1 MRYFCSKNELYMAEY
16 NPIMTTPEEQFVVGD
31 TDLRYFEEHSCRTEG
46 GAILFCRRGSATVTV
61 DQLRDRVTR
70 DTLLLLLPGSILHLN
85 ERTDDFRVRFCAFS
99 LELFSEA
106 AYRLDPS
113 FFHILHEHAIIRLP
127 DRIIEG
133 VRNWFQMA
141 SYTYRDRGNIFRNTI
156 IRNRLQNVLLEAFDK
171 TQRFAP
177 DVHSQT
183 GTTRQADLFQ
193 RFVALVHEHCT
204 EQREVAFY
212 ADRLCISTRYLSTI
226 IRSVAH
232 STAKEFIDRSVP
244 RSSRCRRSP
253 TGCTFPTSPIW
264 DASSRSTRGC
274 RPPSSAM
281 RKCEAAGGLRQPA
294 IQNR

>member
-156 IRNRLQNVLLEAFDK
+156 IRNRLHNVLLEAFDK

-232 STAKEFIDRSVP
+232 STAKEFIDRSVVLEIKMLLGSTELSVQEIAYRLHFP
-244 RSSRCRRSP
+244 DQSYLGRFFKKHTGVSP
-253 TGCTFPTSPIW
+253 TEFRN
-264 DASSRSTRGC
+264 AK
-274 RPPSSAM
+274 M
-281 RKCEAAGGLRQPA
+281 
-294 IQNR
+294 

>member
-61 DQLRDRVTR
+61 DQLRDRITR

-156 IRNRLQNVLLEAFDK
+156 IRKRLQNVLLEAFDK

-232 STAKEFIDRSVP
+232 STAKEFIDRSVVLEIKMLLGSTELSVQEIAYRLHFP
-244 RSSRCRRSP
+244 DQSYLGRFFKKHTGVSP
-253 TGCTFPTSPIW
+253 TEFRN
-264 DASSRSTRGC
+264 AK
-274 RPPSSAM
+274 M
-281 RKCEAAGGLRQPA
+281 
-294 IQNR
+294 

>member
-232 STAKEFIDRSVP
+232 STAKEFIDRSVVLEIKMLLGSTELSVQEIAYRLHFP
-244 RSSRCRRSP
+244 DQSYLGRFFKKHTGVSP
-253 TGCTFPTSPIW
+253 TEFRN
-264 DASSRSTRGC
+264 A
-274 RPPSSAM
+274 
-281 RKCEAAGGLRQPA
+281 KK
-294 IQNR
+294 

>member
-232 STAKEFIDRSVP
+232 STAKEFIDRSVVLEIKMLL
-244 RSSRCRRSP
+244 RSTELSVQEIAYRLHFPDQSYLGRFFKKHTGVSP
-253 TGCTFPTSPIW
+253 TEFRN
-264 DASSRSTRGC
+264 AK
-274 RPPSSAM
+274 M
-281 RKCEAAGGLRQPA
+281 
-294 IQNR
+294 

>member
-16 NPIMTTPEEQFVVGD
+16 NPIMTTPEEQLVVGD

-232 STAKEFIDRSVP
+232 STAKEFIDRSVVLEIKMLLGSTELSVQEIAYRLHFP
-244 RSSRCRRSP
+244 DQSYLGRFFKKHTGVSP
-253 TGCTFPTSPIW
+253 TEFRN
-264 DASSRSTRGC
+264 AK
-274 RPPSSAM
+274 M
-281 RKCEAAGGLRQPA
+281 
-294 IQNR
+294 

>member
-1 MRYFCSKNELYMAEY
+1 MKMRYFCSKNELYMAEY

-232 STAKEFIDRSVP
+232 STAKEFIDRSVVLEIKMLLG
-244 RSSRCRRSP
+244 STELSVQEIACRLHFPDQSYLGRFFKKHTGVSP
-253 TGCTFPTSPIW
+253 TEFRN
-264 DASSRSTRGC
+264 AK
-274 RPPSSAM
+274 M
-281 RKCEAAGGLRQPA
+281 
-294 IQNR
+294 

>member
-61 DQLRDRVTR
+61 DQLRDRITR

-232 STAKEFIDRSVP
+232 STAKEFIDRSVVLEIKMLLGSTELSVQEIAYRLHLP
-244 RSSRCRRSP
+244 DQSYLGRFFKKHTGVSP
-253 TGCTFPTSPIW
+253 TEFRN
-264 DASSRSTRGC
+264 AK
-274 RPPSSAM
+274 M
-281 RKCEAAGGLRQPA
+281 
-294 IQNR
+294 

>member
-61 DQLRDRVTR
+61 DQLRDRITR

-171 TQRFAP
+171 MQRFAP

-232 STAKEFIDRSVP
+232 STAKEFIDRSVVLEIKMLLGSTELSVQEIAYRLHFP
-244 RSSRCRRSP
+244 DQSYLGRFFKKHTGVSP
-253 TGCTFPTSPIW
+253 TEFRN
-264 DASSRSTRGC
+264 AK
-274 RPPSSAM
+274 M
-281 RKCEAAGGLRQPA
+281 
-294 IQNR
+294 

>member
-85 ERTDDFRVRFCAFS
+85 ECTDDFRVRFCAFS
-99 LELFSEA
+99 LEHFSEA

-141 SYTYRDRGNIFRNTI
+141 SYIYRDRGNIFRNTI

-232 STAKEFIDRSVP
+232 STAKEFIDRSVVLEIKMLLWSTELSVQEIAYRLHFP
-244 RSSRCRRSP
+244 DQSYLGRFFKKHTGVSP
-253 TGCTFPTSPIW
+253 TEFRN
-264 DASSRSTRGC
+264 AK
-274 RPPSSAM
+274 M
-281 RKCEAAGGLRQPA
+281 
-294 IQNR
+294 

>member
-156 IRNRLQNVLLEAFDK
+156 IRNRLQNDLLEAFDK

-232 STAKEFIDRSVP
+232 STAKEFIDRSVVLEIKMLLGSTELSVQEIAYRLHFP
-244 RSSRCRRSP
+244 DQSYLGRFFKKHTGVSP
-253 TGCTFPTSPIW
+253 TEFRN
-264 DASSRSTRGC
+264 AK
-274 RPPSSAM
+274 M
-281 RKCEAAGGLRQPA
+281 
-294 IQNR
+294 

>member
-212 ADRLCISTRYLSTI
+212 ADRLCISTRHLSTI

-232 STAKEFIDRSVP
+232 STAKEFIDRSVVLEIKMLLGSTELSVQEIAYRLHFP
-244 RSSRCRRSP
+244 DQSYLGRFFKKHTGVSP
-253 TGCTFPTSPIW
+253 TEFRN
-264 DASSRSTRGC
+264 AK
-274 RPPSSAM
+274 M
-281 RKCEAAGGLRQPA
+281 
-294 IQNR
+294 

>member
-127 DRIIEG
+127 DQIIEG
-133 VRNWFQMA
+133 VHNWFQMA

-232 STAKEFIDRSVP
+232 STAKEFIDRSVVLEIKMLLGSTELSVQEIAYRLHFP
-244 RSSRCRRSP
+244 DQSYLGRFFKKHTGVSP
-253 TGCTFPTSPIW
+253 TEFRN
-264 DASSRSTRGC
+264 AK
-274 RPPSSAM
+274 M
-281 RKCEAAGGLRQPA
+281 
-294 IQNR
+294 

>member
-141 SYTYRDRGNIFRNTI
+141 SYTYRDRGYIFRNTI

-232 STAKEFIDRSVP
+232 STAKEFIDRSVVLEIKMLLGSTELSVQEIAYRLHFP
-244 RSSRCRRSP
+244 DQSYLGRFFKKHTGVSP
-253 TGCTFPTSPIW
+253 TEFRN
-264 DASSRSTRGC
+264 AK
-274 RPPSSAM
+274 M
-281 RKCEAAGGLRQPA
+281 
-294 IQNR
+294 

>member
-232 STAKEFIDRSVP
+232 STAKEFIDRSVILEIKMLLGSTELSVQEIAYRLHFP
-244 RSSRCRRSP
+244 DQSYLGRFFKKHTGVSP
-253 TGCTFPTSPIW
+253 TEFRN
-264 DASSRSTRGC
+264 AK
-274 RPPSSAM
+274 M
-281 RKCEAAGGLRQPA
+281 
-294 IQNR
+294 

>member
-193 RFVALVHEHCT
+193 SFVALVHEHCT

-232 STAKEFIDRSVP
+232 STAKEFIDRSVVLEIKMLLGSTELSVQEIAYRLHFP
-244 RSSRCRRSP
+244 DQSYLGRFFKKHTGMSP
-253 TGCTFPTSPIW
+253 TEFRN
-264 DASSRSTRGC
+264 AK
-274 RPPSSAM
+274 M
-281 RKCEAAGGLRQPA
+281 
-294 IQNR
+294 

>member
-113 FFHILHEHAIIRLP
+113 FFHILHEHAVIRLP

-232 STAKEFIDRSVP
+232 STAKEFIDRSVVLEIKMLLGSTELSVQEIAYRLHFP
-244 RSSRCRRSP
+244 DQSYLGRFFKKHTGVSP
-253 TGCTFPTSPIW
+253 TEFRN
-264 DASSRSTRGC
+264 AK
-274 RPPSSAM
+274 M
-281 RKCEAAGGLRQPA
+281 
-294 IQNR
+294 

>member
-61 DQLRDRVTR
+61 DQVRDRVTR

-232 STAKEFIDRSVP
+232 STAKEFIDRSVVLEIKMLLGSTELSVQEIAYRLHFP
-244 RSSRCRRSP
+244 DQSYLGRFFKKHTGVSP
-253 TGCTFPTSPIW
+253 TEFRN
-264 DASSRSTRGC
+264 AK
-274 RPPSSAM
+274 M
-281 RKCEAAGGLRQPA
+281 
-294 IQNR
+294 

>member
-1 MRYFCSKNELYMAEY
+1 MRYFCLKNELYMAEY
-16 NPIMTTPEEQFVVGD
+16 NPIMTTSEEQFVVGD

-70 DTLLLLLPGSILHLN
+70 NTLLLLLPGSILHLN

-127 DRIIEG
+127 DRIIDG

-141 SYTYRDRGNIFRNTI
+141 FYTYRDRGNIFRNTI
-156 IRNRLQNVLLEAFDK
+156 IRNRLQNVLLETFDK

-177 DVHSQT
+177 DVHSQK
-183 GTTRQADLFQ
+183 GTTRQTDLFQ

-232 STAKEFIDRSVP
+232 STAKEFIDRSVVLEIKMLLGSTELSVQGIAYRLHFP
-244 RSSRCRRSP
+244 DQSYLGRFFKKHTGVSP
-253 TGCTFPTSPIW
+253 TEFRNAKI
-264 DASSRSTRGC
+264 
-274 RPPSSAM
+274 
-281 RKCEAAGGLRQPA
+281 
-294 IQNR
+294 

>member
-113 FFHILHEHAIIRLP
+113 FFHILHEHAIIRFP

-232 STAKEFIDRSVP
+232 STAKEFIDRSVVLEIKMLLGSTELSVQEIAYRLHFP
-244 RSSRCRRSP
+244 DQSYLGRFFKKHTGMSP
-253 TGCTFPTSPIW
+253 TEFRN
-264 DASSRSTRGC
+264 AK
-274 RPPSSAM
+274 M
-281 RKCEAAGGLRQPA
+281 
-294 IQNR
+294 

>member
-85 ERTDDFRVRFCAFS
+85 ERTDNFRVRFCAFS

-232 STAKEFIDRSVP
+232 STAKEFIDRSVVLEIKMLLGSTELSVQEIAYRLHFP
-244 RSSRCRRSP
+244 DQSYLGRFFKKHTGVSP
-253 TGCTFPTSPIW
+253 TEFRN
-264 DASSRSTRGC
+264 AK
-274 RPPSSAM
+274 M
-281 RKCEAAGGLRQPA
+281 
-294 IQNR
+294 

>member
-183 GTTRQADLFQ
+183 CTTRQADLFQ

-232 STAKEFIDRSVP
+232 STAKEFIDRSVVLEIKMLLGSTELSVQEIAYRLHFP
-244 RSSRCRRSP
+244 DQSYLGRFFKKHTGVSP
-253 TGCTFPTSPIW
+253 TEFRN
-264 DASSRSTRGC
+264 AK
-274 RPPSSAM
+274 M
-281 RKCEAAGGLRQPA
+281 
-294 IQNR
+294 

>member
-232 STAKEFIDRSVP
+232 STAKEFIDRSVVLEIKMLLGSTELSVQEIAYRLHFP
-244 RSSRCRRSP
+244 DQSYLGRFFKKHTGMSP
-253 TGCTFPTSPIW
+253 TEFRN
-264 DASSRSTRGC
+264 AK
-274 RPPSSAM
+274 M
-281 RKCEAAGGLRQPA
+281 
-294 IQNR
+294 

>member
-232 STAKEFIDRSVP
+232 STAKAFIDRSVVLEIKMLLGSTELSVQEIAYRLHFP
-244 RSSRCRRSP
+244 DQSYLGRFFKKHTGVSP
-253 TGCTFPTSPIW
+253 TEFRN
-264 DASSRSTRGC
+264 AK
-274 RPPSSAM
+274 M
-281 RKCEAAGGLRQPA
+281 
-294 IQNR
+294 

>member
-156 IRNRLQNVLLEAFDK
+156 IRTRLQNVLLEAFDK

-232 STAKEFIDRSVP
+232 STAKEFIDRSVVLEIKMLLGSTELSVQEIAYRLHFP
-244 RSSRCRRSP
+244 DQSYLGRFFKKHTGVSP
-253 TGCTFPTSPIW
+253 TEFRN
-264 DASSRSTRGC
+264 AK
-274 RPPSSAM
+274 M
-281 RKCEAAGGLRQPA
+281 
-294 IQNR
+294 

>member
-232 STAKEFIDRSVP
+232 LTAKEFIDRSVVLEIKMLLGSTELSVQEIAYRLHFP
-244 RSSRCRRSP
+244 DQSYLGRFFKKHTGVSP
-253 TGCTFPTSPIW
+253 TEFRN
-264 DASSRSTRGC
+264 AK
-274 RPPSSAM
+274 M
-281 RKCEAAGGLRQPA
+281 
-294 IQNR
+294 

>member
-113 FFHILHEHAIIRLP
+113 FFHFLHEHAIIRLP

-232 STAKEFIDRSVP
+232 STAKEFIDRSVVLEIKMLLGSTELSVQEIAYRLHFP
-244 RSSRCRRSP
+244 DQSYLGRFFKKHTGVSP
-253 TGCTFPTSPIW
+253 TEFRN
-264 DASSRSTRGC
+264 AK
-274 RPPSSAM
+274 M
-281 RKCEAAGGLRQPA
+281 
-294 IQNR
+294 

>member
-61 DQLRDRVTR
+61 DQLRDRITR

-133 VRNWFQMA
+133 VRNWFPMA

-232 STAKEFIDRSVP
+232 STAKEFIDRSVVLEIKMLLGSTELSVQEIAYRLHFP
-244 RSSRCRRSP
+244 DQSYLGRFFKKHTGVSP
-253 TGCTFPTSPIW
+253 TEFRN
-264 DASSRSTRGC
+264 AK
-274 RPPSSAM
+274 M
-281 RKCEAAGGLRQPA
+281 
-294 IQNR
+294 

>member
-133 VRNWFQMA
+133 VRNWFQMV

-232 STAKEFIDRSVP
+232 STAKEFIDRSVVLEIKMLLGSTELSVQEIAYRLHFP
-244 RSSRCRRSP
+244 DQSYLGRFFKKHTGMSP
-253 TGCTFPTSPIW
+253 TEFRN
-264 DASSRSTRGC
+264 AK
-274 RPPSSAM
+274 M
-281 RKCEAAGGLRQPA
+281 
-294 IQNR
+294 

>member
-141 SYTYRDRGNIFRNTI
+141 SYTYRDCGNIFRNTI

-232 STAKEFIDRSVP
+232 STAKEFIDRSVVLEIKMLLGSTELSVQEIAYRLHFP
-244 RSSRCRRSP
+244 DQSYLGRFFKKHTGVSP
-253 TGCTFPTSPIW
+253 TEFRN
-264 DASSRSTRGC
+264 AK
-274 RPPSSAM
+274 M
-281 RKCEAAGGLRQPA
+281 
-294 IQNR
+294 

>member
-61 DQLRDRVTR
+61 DQLRDRITR

-232 STAKEFIDRSVP
+232 STAKEFIDRSVVLEIKMLLESTELSVQEIAYRLHFP
-244 RSSRCRRSP
+244 DQSYLGRFFKKHTGVSP
-253 TGCTFPTSPIW
+253 TEFRN
-264 DASSRSTRGC
+264 AK
-274 RPPSSAM
+274 M
-281 RKCEAAGGLRQPA
+281 
-294 IQNR
+294 

>member
-16 NPIMTTPEEQFVVGD
+16 NPIMSTPEEQFVVGD

-232 STAKEFIDRSVP
+232 STAKEFIDRSVVLEIKMLLGSTELSVQEIAYRLHFP
-244 RSSRCRRSP
+244 DQSYLGRFFKKHTGVSP
-253 TGCTFPTSPIW
+253 TEFRN
-264 DASSRSTRGC
+264 AK
-274 RPPSSAM
+274 M
-281 RKCEAAGGLRQPA
+281 
-294 IQNR
+294 

>member
-113 FFHILHEHAIIRLP
+113 FFHILHEHAITRLP

-232 STAKEFIDRSVP
+232 STAKEFIDRSVILEIKMLLGSTELSVQEIAYRLHFP
-244 RSSRCRRSP
+244 DQSYLGRFFKKHTGVSP
-253 TGCTFPTSPIW
+253 TEFRN
-264 DASSRSTRGC
+264 AK
-274 RPPSSAM
+274 M
-281 RKCEAAGGLRQPA
+281 
-294 IQNR
+294 

>member
-212 ADRLCISTRYLSTI
+212 VDRLCISTRYLSTI

-232 STAKEFIDRSVP
+232 STAKEFIDRSVVLEIKMLLGSTELSVQEIAYRLHFP
-244 RSSRCRRSP
+244 DQSYLGRFFKKHTGMSP
-253 TGCTFPTSPIW
+253 TEFRN
-264 DASSRSTRGC
+264 AK
-274 RPPSSAM
+274 M
-281 RKCEAAGGLRQPA
+281 
-294 IQNR
+294 

>member
-70 DTLLLLLPGSILHLN
+70 DTLLLLLPGSILHMN

-156 IRNRLQNVLLEAFDK
+156 IRNRLQNILLEAFDK

-193 RFVALVHEHCT
+193 RFVVLVHEHCT

-232 STAKEFIDRSVP
+232 STAKEFIDRSVVLEIKMLLGSTELSVQEIAYRLHFP
-244 RSSRCRRSP
+244 DQSYLGRFFKKHTGVSP
-253 TGCTFPTSPIW
+253 TEFRN
-264 DASSRSTRGC
+264 AK
-274 RPPSSAM
+274 M
-281 RKCEAAGGLRQPA
+281 
-294 IQNR
+294 

>member
-133 VRNWFQMA
+133 VHNWFQMA

-232 STAKEFIDRSVP
+232 STAKEFIDRSVVLEIKMLL
-244 RSSRCRRSP
+244 RSTELSVQEIAYRLHFPDQSYLGRFFKKHTGVSP
-253 TGCTFPTSPIW
+253 TEFRN
-264 DASSRSTRGC
+264 AK
-274 RPPSSAM
+274 M
-281 RKCEAAGGLRQPA
+281 
-294 IQNR
+294 